1 MLPPKKNN
9 PLTNSRTSWIFG
21 IWWDML
27 KIRNLQTCY
36 SSMGRLVACLTI
48 YRIQACPGNQACQL
62 FNQGVCYLECFLDCK
77 WYLPLS
83 CLGLIFFKLSNYYI
97 NLQMVAGIIPIDIDL
112 TIFQGNETTS
122 LAIFA
127 GASSQGCDILFA
139 WPKPGPVSVLCNRSK
154 NTASMLISVPFLGPI
169 QKLKWLAV
177 QEHSDLWSNWK
188 REDLLGSDHGEDAWG
203 AFCEGQVWSRAFC
216 WSVCVFGR
224 ISHLARQMPRSSR
237 RRGLLVKML
246 KMLFD
251 NWRMLLEEALQ

>member
-1 MLPPKKNN
+1 
-9 PLTNSRTSWIFG
+9 
-21 IWWDML
+21 
-27 KIRNLQTCY
+27 
-36 SSMGRLVACLTI
+36 
-48 YRIQACPGNQACQL
+48 
-62 FNQGVCYLECFLDCK
+62 
-77 WYLPLS
+77 
-83 CLGLIFFKLSNYYI
+83 
-97 NLQMVAGIIPIDIDL
+97 MVAGIIPNDIDL
-112 TIFQGNETTS
+112 TIFQGDETTS

-139 WPKPGPVSVLCNRSK
+139 WPKPGPVSVLFNRSK
-154 NTASMLISVPFLGPI
+154 NAASMLISVPFLGPI

-188 REDLLGSDHGEDAWG
+188 WEDLLGSDHGEDAWG
-203 AFCEGQVWSRAFC
+203 AFCEGQLWSPVAFC
-216 WSVCVFGR
+216 WSVGFFFCR